1 MRRFGVTVLAGALLA
16 LASAA
21 LAQDPAPPSKTNK
34 GNADRMKSDTGGSAD
49 SRFMMK
55 AAEGGMAEVQMGNL
69 AKDRASSDAVKQ
81 FGQRMVDDH
90 TKAGDELKSLASQK
104 NVTLPTDVD
113 AETKTVMDHLQTL
126 NGAAFDQAY
135 MSHMV
140 SDHKE
145 DVSEFQREASS
156 GRDADVK
163 AWAAKTLPTL
173 QDHLKQAQEVNS
185 KLGK

>member
-1 MRRFGVTVLAGALLA
+1 
-16 LASAA
+16 
-21 LAQDPAPPSKTNK
+21 
-34 GNADRMKSDTGGSAD
+34 MKSDTGGSAD

-81 FGQRMVDDH
+81 FGHRMVDDH

-113 AETKTVMDHLQTL
+113 ADTKAVMDHLQTL
-126 NGAAFDQAY
+126 NGAAFDHAY
-135 MSHMV
+135 MAHMV
-140 SDHKE
+140 SDHKT
-145 DVSEFQREASS
+145 DVSEFQREASGGS
-156 GRDADVK
+156 DADVK

-173 QDHLKQAQEVNS
+173 QDHLKQAQDVNS
-185 KLGK
+185 QLGK